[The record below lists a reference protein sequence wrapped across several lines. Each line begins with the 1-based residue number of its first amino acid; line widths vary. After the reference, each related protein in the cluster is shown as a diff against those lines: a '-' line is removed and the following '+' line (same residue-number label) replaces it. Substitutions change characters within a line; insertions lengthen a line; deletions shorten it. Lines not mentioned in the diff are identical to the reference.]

1 MNINEFKTSIEM
13 TINILNKNYWRSITF
28 FGMVVISMFFA
39 ACEDDDT
46 TIGGVITINKV
57 FLEDVNSTVPDRE
70 VTFARLGQLLRIEG
84 AGFTG
89 IKKVYINGLSMY
101 FNPIYVS
108 DNSMLVGISRTT
120 PTVEAAEEVRN
131 TIRFVND
138 NNETIYSF
146 EIRSSAPT
154 VTSISNTMPL
164 AGETITVNGTGLIE
178 VSKITFPGDVV
189 VTDGI
194 VSDVDGE
201 FFTVVVP
208 SGISDEGG
216 AILVECANGGAYSPA
231 YFNFK
236 KGVILDFDGL
246 GQQGYW
252 GAEDASMIHPN
263 DLSSVL
269 IGEGNVS
276 QGTYVAHRPTRI
288 ASFAAAKNRL
298 TEVWTAGNGA
308 DDWRGQIT
316 PYIPAET
323 PVDEIAF
330 QFDVFVP
337 NAWSSTGFLK
347 ICMENGFNGGEW
359 ARDAYNYV
367 PWVVNGEVVPFET
380 AGWTTVTVPFSE
392 FYQFSDG
399 EFTFNDVIAQRDAAS
414 YKNFGIFFENSD
426 FTLSNITGKDS
437 DSSVEFLSSETSVDV
452 YTDNW
457 RIVSLKT
464 QEYSDFV
471 D

>member
-28 FGMVVISMFFA
+28 FGMMVISMFFA

-46 TIGGVITINKV
+46 TVGGVITINKV

-84 AGFTG
+84 SGFTG

-108 DNSMLVGISRTT
+108 DNSMLVGISRST

-194 VSDVDGE
+194 VSDVDG
-201 FFTVVVP
+201 
-208 SGISDEGG
+208 
-216 AILVECANGGAYSPA
+216 C
-231 YFNFK
+231 
-236 KGVILDFDGL
+236 
-246 GQQGYW
+246 
-252 GAEDASMIHPN
+252 
-263 DLSSVL
+263 SS
-269 IGEGNVS
+269 
-276 QGTYVAHRPTRI
+276 
-288 ASFAAAKNRL
+288 
-298 TEVWTAGNGA
+298 
-308 DDWRGQIT
+308 
-316 PYIPAET
+316 
-323 PVDEIAF
+323 
-330 QFDVFVP
+330 
-337 NAWSSTGFLK
+337 
-347 ICMENGFNGGEW
+347 
-359 ARDAYNYV
+359 
-367 PWVVNGEVVPFET
+367 
-380 AGWTTVTVPFSE
+380 
-392 FYQFSDG
+392 
-399 EFTFNDVIAQRDAAS
+399 
-414 YKNFGIFFENSD
+414 
-426 FTLSNITGKDS
+426 
-437 DSSVEFLSSETSVDV
+437 
-452 YTDNW
+452 
-457 RIVSLKT
+457 
-464 QEYSDFV
+464 
-471 D
+471 